1 MGIIIDKN
9 QKDYLA
15 WNNSPMTGRAFGHQI
30 VVILI
35 DQS

>member
-15 WNNSPMTGRAFGHQI
+15 KIIHQRRAVPLAI
-30 VVILI
+30 KSL
-35 DQS
+35 